1 VGAFG
6 FRSNSNGIG
15 HRLLAVG
22 TVMTAAPKRKA
33 PRKAPQPSEK
43 QVETAIINRLMFYG
57 VLCQPNRN
65 EARSAAVGRSAKI
78 LGTISGFPDLTV
90 ISSDGRTAYM
100 EVKTPK
106 AKPRNAKDAAH
117 WRRQADILASLR
129 RMGHKAEIVRSQDEA
144 VALLQEWGWIK
155 P

>member
-1 VGAFG
+1 
-6 FRSNSNGIG
+6 
-15 HRLLAVG
+15 
-22 TVMTAAPKRKA
+22 
-33 PRKAPQPSEK
+33 
-43 QVETAIINRLMFYG
+43 MFYG

-106 AKPRNAKDAAH
+106 AKPRNAKDVLH
-117 WRRQADILASLR
+117 WKRQAETQEMLR

>member
-1 VGAFG
+1 
-6 FRSNSNGIG
+6 
-15 HRLLAVG
+15 
-22 TVMTAAPKRKA
+22 MTAAPKRKA

-57 VLCQPNRN
+57 V
-65 EARSAAVGRSAKI
+65 SKI